1 MPKPTPKQPQREK
14 GTLQV
19 RGPYLA
25 ESSPETPNKRHQRPR
40 GFVLR
45 GDKLFSNKRLLDGY
59 LSLPG
64 INLLAGQKH
73 FSQHAMQVFD
83 ERIKSGIEAGAQN
96 PALQTML
103 LANEAK
109 YNKEFDEMSNEW
121 LAYSFL

>member
-1 MPKPTPKQPQREK
+1 
-14 GTLQV
+14 
-19 RGPYLA
+19 
-25 ESSPETPNKRHQRPR
+25 
-40 GFVLR
+40 
-45 GDKLFSNKRLLDGY
+45 
-59 LSLPG
+59 
-64 INLLAGQKH
+64 
-73 FSQHAMQVFD
+73 MQVFD